1 MLPLFKKGRF
11 LKEFGLIVHPNLL
24 LSFPCD
30 LPARTRSQ
38 RFYNALVRIPKRKE
52 LLWSTR
58 THGSHTTSRS

>member
-30 LPARTRSQ
+30 LPARTRSP

-52 LLWSTR
+52 LL
-58 THGSHTTSRS
+58 